1 MKRKHLKYLILAFV
15 AGVLFALFDTAT
27 NNADVAPIDA
37 DFNYLLNDLY
47 RNFNFI
53 KVFMYGFIGAILCF
67 FILMMYVLIEKKFF

>member
-1 MKRKHLKYLILAFV
+1 MKRKHLLYLLLAFV

-53 KVFMYGFIGAILCF
+53 KTLMYGSISAIICF
-67 FILMMYVLIEKKFF
+67 FILMMYVFIEKKFF

>member
-1 MKRKHLKYLILAFV
+1 MKRKDLKYLILAFV
-15 AGVLFALFDTAT
+15 AGVLSALFDTAT

-37 DFNYLLNDLY
+37 DLDYLLKDLC

-53 KVFMYGFIGAILCF
+53 KVLIYGFIGAMLCF

>member
-1 MKRKHLKYLILAFV
+1 MKRKDLKYLILAFV

-37 DFNYLLNDLY
+37 DLDYLLKDLC

-53 KVFMYGFIGAILCF
+53 KIFMYGFIGAMLCY